1 VLAVA
6 AYESASVSDY
16 QRAKAFCTLALQ
28 RESERPAE
36 HRDPLVEVDVASVEA
51 LILLAEGAFPDTVA
65 AYWRAAE
72 LAGAGRYA
80 GLSAI
85 YLGYGVVAGML
96 GGVDVPDVRARA
108 QSAVTLA
115 RKSGMPGAIVL
126 SLAALAMTLVV
137 EQPGRAGQLLQE
149 SIDRSNTPDGEI
161 SQSFIV
167 ACMVAGRLRDWPLT
181 LRLVAHSMSVWRWN
195 MVATLQAAPF
205 LALSARA
212 LAENR
217 PDLAGV
223 LHGAAIRTFRRE
235 SAGAGPTPD
244 DQAPFEANVTLMSTA
259 LAEAR
264 DLVVAAIG
272 DEQQRLLYATGTA
285 MTTDEAISYALA
297 NIDEKLLT
305 GADQR
310 DPRP

>member
-1 VLAVA
+1 MI
-6 AYESASVSDY
+6 
-16 QRAKAFCTLALQ
+16 
-28 RESERPAE
+28 
-36 HRDPLVEVDVASVEA
+36 LVD
-51 LILLAEGAFPDTVA
+51 
-65 AYWRAAE
+65 
-72 LAGAGRYA
+72 
-80 GLSAI
+80 
-85 YLGYGVVAGML
+85 
-96 GGVDVPDVRARA
+96 
-108 QSAVTLA
+108 
-115 RKSGMPGAIVL
+115 
-126 SLAALAMTLVV
+126 
-137 EQPGRAGQLLQE
+137 EQPGRARQLLQE